1 MDNQKIIIVL
11 LCIIAAILVVGI
23 AMVTTLGK
31 ESSKIEFDGN
41 SISAGDS
48 LHVKLTGAKG
58 NPIGNETV
66 SIKLKN
72 KDGGSDI
79 NENIV
84 TDSDG
89 NANLKIDEKG
99 HYDVEVSFSGN
110 AKFSSSS
117 ASGSV
122 NVSEA
127 TTKLVGE
134 DKTSTATHAS
144 KYAPNGGIYPEYG
157 PEVDSYGVT
166 REYAIAH
173 NMHYLELDLGDEVI
187 GGYTAIDPNTGTYH
201 T

>member
-1 MDNQKIIIVL
+1 MDNQKIIIAL

-31 ESSKIEFDGN
+31 ESSKIGFDGDTL
-41 SISAGDS
+41 SAGDS
-48 LHVKLTGAKG
+48 LHVKLTDAKG

-66 SIKLKN
+66 KIKLKD
-72 KDGGSDI
+72 KDDGITIDEDI
-79 NENIV
+79 A

-89 NANLKIDEKG
+89 NAYFRIDEKG
-99 HYDVEVSFSGN
+99 HYNAELSFAGN
-110 AKFSSSS
+110 ARFSSSS

-127 TTKLVGE
+127 ATKLVDE
-134 DKTSTATHAS
+134 KQTSTATHTS

-173 NMHYLELDLGDEVI
+173 DMHYLELDLGNEVI
-187 GGYTAIDPNTGTYH
+187 GGYTKIDPNTGTYH

>member
-31 ESSKIEFDGN
+31 ESSNIGFDGDTL
-41 SISAGDS
+41 SAGDS

-79 NENIV
+79 NENIA

-89 NANLKIDEKG
+89 NAYFRIDEKE
-99 HYDVEVSFSGN
+99 HYDAEL
-110 AKFSSSS
+110 SS

-134 DKTSTATHAS
+134 DKTSTATHTS

-187 GGYTAIDPNTGTYH
+187 GGYTKIDPNTGTYH